1 MEREQADI
9 REREHGA
16 TEAEGRLREALIGL
30 GSVLEAK
37 YNFNPDQP
45 RRPKG
50 TTIGGQWMSGLQ
62 GIGFGSENDEVGPA
76 MVEAAARVDDFIVKH
91 RKTITRVLGALQ
103 SVGGGFELAAG
114 SALLAGGGATSEL
127 LVGIPAVVAGA
138 WMVQNG
144 YDNGQAGFRAL
155 VTGEPS
161 PTNLNLL
168 LRELGLSEPS
178 ADTVEIL
185 LGAGGAAGGAKLG
198 RRTLDKAVEEELAR
212 RALRAFDLRLALDV
226 RTAGRSLWTMP
237 DIRLR
242 GEAWEKFDVQRT
254 GFEWRPNDP
263 VFDQISRDGRV
274 AVSNKTLDLRRETYL
289 RADRKALF
297 FTLRRYIRSTA
308 TFVPRLRRMDQ
319 APKLEERR
327 LHLLLPFGDA
337 VPGQAL
343 QIAAAEQYAKE
354 WGVIL
359 KVEYAK

>member
-1 MEREQADI
+1 VGREQADV
-9 REREHGA
+9 REYDA
-16 TEAEGRLREALIGL
+16 TAAEGRLRDALIGL
-30 GSVLEAK
+30 RAALEEK
-37 YNFNPDQP
+37 YNFNPNQP

-50 TTIGGQWMSGLQ
+50 TPIGGQWMSELH
-62 GIGFGSENDEVGPA
+62 GIQFGPDHEELGRD
-76 MVEAAARVDDFIVKH
+76 MVEAAATVDAFVAKH
-91 RKTITRVLGALQ
+91 RKTITRLLGGLQ
-103 SVGGGFELAAG
+103 AIGGGFEIVAG
-114 SALLAGGGATSEL
+114 SALLSGGAATSEF
-127 LVGIPAVVAGA
+127 LVGVPAVVAGA

-155 VTGEPS
+155 ATGEPS

-178 ADTVEIL
+178 ADTVEML

-198 RRTLDKAVEEELAR
+198 RRALDKAVEEELAR

-226 RTAGRSLWTMP
+226 RAAGRSLWTVP

-274 AVSNKTLDLRRETYL
+274 AISNKTLDLRRETYL

-308 TFVPRLRRMDQ
+308 TFVPRVRRIDQ